1 MFCMTTV
8 LMIPKRASRQIR
20 LVSTNMMV
28 SVIII
33 STTAGQIARFRSR
46 LIFLSFFLLIFS
58 IILSEYIFARF
69 SEGLYFALA

>member
-1 MFCMTTV
+1 
-8 LMIPKRASRQIR
+8 MIPNRESTQIR

-46 LIFLSFFLLIFS
+46 LIFLSFFLLIR
-58 IILSEYIFARF
+58 I
-69 SEGLYFALA
+69 LYFLNTFLQGFQRGFILLWLFL